1 MVQAE
6 GLEAVFECL
15 YPGALTHN
23 WGLNGDFFTDANFPA
38 DVIRIPP
45 SVDSLTVKLII
56 PATQQYNGTVVQ
68 CNAVVKYSNGSL
80 LGTLSSNATLQI
92 QGIVC
97 GLNNVF
103 VLLLQYLR

>member
-23 WGLNGDFFTDANFPA
+23 WGLNRVFFTDANFPP
-38 DVIRIPP
+38 DVTRIPP

-56 PATQQYNGTVVQ
+56 PTTLQNNGTVVQ

-80 LGTLSSNATLQI
+80 LGTLSSNATLQLVH
-92 QGIVC
+92 VC
-97 GLNNVF
+97 GLNNVL
-103 VLLLQYLR
+103 VLLLQHFT